1 MSFNSFF
8 RIASTSSNAN
18 TVFFIGSQELIWEP
32 GCAQVD
38 FGEVPN
44 AKCSNPTL
52 DKLSKN
58 SKKENTVISDN
69 VLSTHP

>member
-1 MSFNSFF
+1 MDLEC
-8 RIASTSSNAN
+8 T
-18 TVFFIGSQELIWEP
+18 
-32 GCAQVD
+32 QVD

-69 VLSTHP
+69 VLSTHT